1 MFKSIEDKN
10 VSIYDDRNLEDDEK
24 DTEDLVRDFNDIP
37 ISFATIDLEH
47 IDLRE
52 FNKTYLAKVLNK
64 YEIPYFTIEL
74 PYYVKEHFSKNII
87 EIKNKLNELKAGYD
101 ILEIKN
107 TSNAKELMDLIDHYS
122 NELEALNRHI
132 NLEIR
137 TNAIMKK
144 ILFVIKGREDKVLDF
159 LHIGDKSTFIE
170 SMKLL
175 KAFNVKS
182 NVIFVQKSRFL

>member
-10 VSIYDDRNLEDDEK
+10 VSIFDDRNLEDDEK
-24 DTEDLVRDFNDIP
+24 DMEDLVRDFNDIP
-37 ISFATIDLEH
+37 ISFATIELEH
-47 IDLRE
+47 VNLKE

-74 PYYVKEHFSKNII
+74 PYYIKEQVSKNII
-87 EIKNKLNELKAGYD
+87 EIKNKLNALKAEYD

-107 TSNAKELMDLIDHYS
+107 TSNATELMYLIDHYS
-122 NELEALNRHI
+122 NELEALNRHL

-137 TNAIMKK
+137 ANAIMKK
-144 ILFVIKGREDKVLDF
+144 ILFVIKGQEDKVLNL
-159 LHIGDKSTFIE
+159 LHIGNESTFIE

-182 NVIFVQKSRFL
+182 NVIFIQKSRFL